1 MLKLAFLL
9 IGPASFRA
17 HWAAIS
23 VLGAYLILLAVI
35 LAANVVPAFAD
46 IAAALLG
53 LAFAAYGAGALAAAL
68 AARRRGAGGF
78 AWLLPAASVLMGL
91 LLLLAP
97 FQSDL
102 ALGWLLAILFL
113 TDAIGRLVPALVGKF
128 RGWRLHVAIGAAE
141 ILLAA
146 MLILDWPLPRS
157 LDIPFCVGAFIGLGG
172 WLLLRLGFML
182 RDLEEEAAI
191 LMLPIFAGR
200 GWYEHAPI
208 LADGDT
214 PPERSEAPLRVR
226 VWTPRGCAAD
236 TGRMP
241 IVDRYFGAVNPDGS
255 ISTGHSS
262 LELAPDV
269 YISHY
274 PVEER
279 TRSRD
284 HFLHALSAGQE
295 NDAPGIFQP
304 SYAVEVAS
312 WVEADQEVRF
322 HSYNARRLRAF
333 WVGYRQDSLYNVVN
347 RNCSTVIAGALDA
360 ALEGVLATPHPWRR
374 LAGLLLNPDLWL
386 AGLMRVRAES
396 ATWTPGFLL
405 DYAVPLARLVDRP
418 DLSWAQRFGWFLS
431 RFRRTLGDAADA
443 AAVADSA
450 PEVVRAA
457 E

>member
-17 HWAAIS
+17 HWSAIS
-23 VLGAYLILLAVI
+23 LLGGGLILLALLI
-35 LAANVVPAFAD
+35 AANVVPAFAE

-53 LAFAAYGAGALAAAL
+53 LGFAAYGAAALAGALAA
-68 AARRRGAGGF
+68 RQRGAERL

-91 LLLLAP
+91 LLILAP

-113 TDAIGRLVPALVGKF
+113 TDAIGRVVPALVGRF
-128 RGWRLHVAIGAAE
+128 RGWRLHVAIAAAE
-141 ILLAA
+141 VLLAA

-157 LDIPFCVGAFIGLGG
+157 QNIPLCIGAFLGLAG

-182 RDLEEEAAI
+182 RDLEEEVAI

-208 LADGDT
+208 LVDDDT
-214 PPERSEAPLRVR
+214 PPRRSETPLLIR
-226 VWTPRGCAAD
+226 VWTPRGCAVD
-236 TGRMP
+236 TERMP

-262 LELAPDV
+262 LEMAPDV

-284 HFLHALSAGQE
+284 HFLHALSASTE

-304 SYAVEVAS
+304 SYAVEVAN

-322 HSYNARRLRAF
+322 HTYNARRLRAF
-333 WVGYRQDSLYNVVN
+333 WIGYRQDTLYNVVN

-374 LAGLLLNPDLWL
+374 LLGLLLNPDLWL
-386 AGLMRVRAES
+386 AALMRVRADS

-405 DYAVPLARLVDRP
+405 DYVVPLSRLVDRP
-418 DLSWAQRFGWFLS
+418 ELSWSARFAWFLS
-431 RFRRTLGDAADA
+431 HFGR
-443 AAVADSA
+443 SM
-450 PEVVRAA
+450 RAA
-457 E
+457 ESEAS